1 VSSAAVSSGTEAALL
16 EQINSVMSR
25 IDGKTTEL
33 QNSINGKLHWLPGGL
48 QDRVVSGWNTFCGF
62 MKRIWDNLN
71 EIISNM
77 GSLSALWSTADA
89 WSDRVGS
96 PVSSQV
102 QSAEGGLLSV
112 DDNWDGDA
120 ADAYRQ
126 TLPLQKAA
134 LDKVKSS
141 LTDGIASALNDM
153 ARGILAFWGG
163 LITALV
169 TLVGGIIGA
178 LASTATIVGLPA
190 GPFIAGAAALV
201 ASGAMIIGAET
212 LKAVS
217 SSANTTLRQKLADNS
232 GFHNGH
238 WPPAARA

>member
-1 VSSAAVSSGTEAALL
+1 MSSAAVSSGTEAALL
-16 EQINSVMSR
+16 DQINAVMSR

-48 QDRVVSGWNTFCGF
+48 QDKVVSGWNTFCGF
-62 MKRIWDNLN
+62 MRRIWDNLN

-89 WSDRVGS
+89 WSDSVGG

-126 TLPLQKAA
+126 TLPLQKTA

-169 TLVGGIIGA
+169 TLVGGIVGA